1 MYRRSFSR
9 SIFEIRENLNGS
21 ILFCVH
27 SHDCELYICLTYD
40 KKIKK
45 NDITDQV
52 IANKLGIEKL
62 PIKFQTIG
70 RLQKVPVSR
79 RILFKKIR
87 VMPKGQSPMLK
98 RRICNISIS
107 EIDGKLYKA
116 IKACI
121 FRNGLLLLN

>member
-1 MYRRSFSR
+1 MYRMSFSR

-40 KKIKK
+40 KKFKK

-70 RLQKVPVSR
+70 RLQKVLVSR

-87 VMPKGQSPMLK
+87 VMPKETYM
-98 RRICNISIS
+98 
-107 EIDGKLYKA
+107 
-116 IKACI
+116 
-121 FRNGLLLLN
+121 